1 MFYCE
6 IVPKWPTYGQK
17 GATLRIG
24 TDAPDYSFTRVIT
37 DDFRDEPIAF
47 LGSEVWSEEV
57 NF

>member
-6 IVPKWPTYGQK
+6 TAPKWPTYDQK

-24 TDAPDYSFTRVIT
+24 TDAPDYSFTRVTT

-47 LGSEVWSEEV
+47 FESEVWSKEV